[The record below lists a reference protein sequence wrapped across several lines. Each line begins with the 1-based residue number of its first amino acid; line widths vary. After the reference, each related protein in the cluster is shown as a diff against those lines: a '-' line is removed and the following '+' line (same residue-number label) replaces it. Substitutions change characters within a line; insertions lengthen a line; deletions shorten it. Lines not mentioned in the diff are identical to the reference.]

1 MEPMTTT
8 TKRTVTREELL
19 DLCDSVLN
27 HCEADTM
34 TGELSNMAGVLIAKA
49 ATIASDKGL
58 EYNTT
63 YKNGTWEYTLDK
75 LGKWLLALSKFE
87 KQALQATPFTIFTKG
102 NSKLP
107 FYNFSTLPLV
117 TCSGFGEC
125 GNWCYSL
132 KAWRYPNAYARQ
144 LMNTILLQIETD
156 YCGSYDYTPITDAF
170 NSLPSGSTFRLYVD
184 GDFANTHQISYWFHR
199 LNQRPDII
207 AYGYTK
213 SWADVL
219 EWFTMAGVNDW
230 DVPTNYVLN
239 LSNGSRYDDDD
250 DMREAMEQLP
260 ITRGEFVAVPVHGN
274 YAAGFAKADDKAY
287 HAEVREVARKL
298 YPDRPVFSC
307 PLQCGTCTAGTAAC
321 ADGVRFDNVVVAIGL
336 H

>member
-1 MEPMTTT
+1 MKTT

-34 TGELSNMAGVLIAKA
+34 PDELANMAGVLIAKA
-49 ATIASDKGL
+49 ATIASDKGH

-63 YKNGTWEYTLDK
+63 YKNGTWEYTLNK
-75 LGKWLLALSKFE
+75 LGQWLLALSKSE

-117 TCSGFGEC
+117 TCSGFGDC

-132 KAWRYPNAYARQ
+132 KAWRYPAAYARQ
-144 LMNTILLQIETD
+144 LMNTILLQMETD
-156 YCGSYDYTPITDAF
+156 FGISIISDAF
-170 NSLPSGSTFRLYVD
+170 NALPTGATFRLYVD
-184 GDFANTHQISYWFHR
+184 GDFANTHQISYWFNR
-199 LNQRPDII
+199 LNRRPDIM

-213 SWADVL
+213 SWADML
-219 EWFTMAGVNDW
+219 EWFTMASVNDW
-230 DVPTNYVLN
+230 EVPTNYVLN

-260 ITRGEFVAVPVHGN
+260 ITRGEFVAVPIHGN
-274 YAAGFAKADDKAY
+274 YAAGFAKASDREY
-287 HAEVREVARKL
+287 HREVREVAREL
-298 YPDRPVFSC
+298 YPDRMVFSC
-307 PLQCGTCTAGTAAC
+307 PLKCGDCTAVAPAC
-321 ADGVRFDNVVVAIGL
+321 ADGTRFDNVVVAIGL